1 VSMTSVEIPEFAP
14 PPEPPPMSEGS
25 RLLNIFFSPGKAF
38 ADIARRP
45 RWWTPVILAA
55 LVTTAYLYQF
65 SQRVGWELFFRQ
77 QNAQNLQLQ
86 QLDGAARARAEAL
99 QMMLAKYLT
108 WVSGL
113 IGPLIAALIIA
124 AVLKFFADTIMGAGI
139 GYKKTLA
146 AVTYGTLP
154 NLLKTGLAMLVM
166 LLKPADEFDLQ
177 NPVMVNAAL
186 FVPSDAA
193 AWIKGLAASFDLFT
207 FWCMALIAIGIAA
220 GAKRMSAGKAFG
232 MILFPWILM
241 VILGA
246 GFTAAFRS

>member
-1 VSMTSVEIPEFAP
+1 MTSVEIPEFAP
-14 PPEPPPMSEGS
+14 PPELAPMSEAG

-38 ADIARRP
+38 ADIAQRP

-77 QNAQNLQLQ
+77 QNAQSVQMQ
-86 QLDGAARARAEAL
+86 QLDGAARARAEAI
-99 QMMLAKYLT
+99 QMMIAKYLT
-108 WVSGL
+108 WFSGL

-154 NLLKTGLAMLVM
+154 NLLKTGLAMVVM
-166 LLKPADEFDLQ
+166 LFKPADEFDLQ
-177 NPVMVNAAL
+177 NPVMVNAA
-186 FVPSDAA
+186 
-193 AWIKGLAASFDLFT
+193 
-207 FWCMALIAIGIAA
+207 
-220 GAKRMSAGKAFG
+220 
-232 MILFPWILM
+232 
-241 VILGA
+241 
-246 GFTAAFRS
+246 